1 MDNEIRYSLLKFLL
15 LRNIVIHAV
24 GFRVTSLKKNLQDLC
39 LIATKLRKSNAEL
52 ELLSRKGCSIEPLC
66 K

>member
-24 GFRVTSLKKNLQDLC
+24 GFRVTSLKKTFK
-39 LIATKLRKSNAEL
+39 IYV
-52 ELLSRKGCSIEPLC
+52 
-66 K
+66 